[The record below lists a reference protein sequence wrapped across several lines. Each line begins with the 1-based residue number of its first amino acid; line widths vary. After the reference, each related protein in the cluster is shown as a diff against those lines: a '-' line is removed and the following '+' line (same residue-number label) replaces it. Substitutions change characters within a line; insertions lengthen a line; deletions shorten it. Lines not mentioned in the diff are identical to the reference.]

1 MERLCRGECGEVA
14 KFGNWCCESYY
25 RCPGYRNK
33 LSTLAKKRGN
43 YGVRGR
49 LSKGQSVTDPAKVE
63 IFKLICTGCNK
74 VFESTVRRATA
85 LRKGYKPQCRDCIS
99 KKMSE
104 KMKELFL
111 EKAKRFP
118 FEKLGNRL
126 RKRIIWE
133 EQGEQCNKCG
143 YDLFD
148 LETGPYEL
156 HHIDGNRK
164 NKNRDNEEL
173 LCCNCHFMTDNRG
186 FKNRTHSEEFK
197 KMAAELGRK
206 SGPIVGKKI
215 AQILKS

>member
-126 RKRIIWE
+126 S
-133 EQGEQCNKCG
+133 
-143 YDLFD
+143 
-148 LETGPYEL
+148 
-156 HHIDGNRK
+156 
-164 NKNRDNEEL
+164 
-173 LCCNCHFMTDNRG
+173 CHFMTDNRG